1 MAGIEIGD
9 ILPVRKP
16 LGQFTGIAQTA
27 ETVVDSILVSPHY
40 FGIPAGRDWPLFGY
54 DFGRMKFGNVPTDGQ
69 T

>member
-1 MAGIEIGD
+1 MACIEIGD

-40 FGIPAGRDWPLFGY
+40 FGIPAGRD
-54 DFGRMKFGNVPTDGQ
+54 
-69 T
+69 

>member
-40 FGIPAGRDWPLFGY
+40 FGIPAGRD
-54 DFGRMKFGNVPTDGQ
+54 
-69 T
+69 